1 MRAMRIVVETFM
13 FLMVVTA
20 LLAVYAPAHAQEM
33 IIWYDS
39 QGHAHSAESPQDIP
53 SEYRPQASG
62 VLTRLDPAMAQMAAE
77 EGAKAAADPVIYRD
91 GLGLFQQVKFEMD
104 MEQQT
109 GYVFVG
115 TKYNLVKAAAA
126 QAALK
131 GGKQPTGYVANVNAS
146 DGLPV
151 AFYSWGFKPVLML
164 LMQGGTIIKGD
175 EGFPKDIDPG
185 MTVPAFVK
193 TFPYEA
199 IDFSKPVQIQLYS
212 REGAMV
218 QMQID
223 LPAYK

>member
-1 MRAMRIVVETFM
+1 MKCSAVIYERVLPALVA
-13 FLMVVTA
+13 LMMLTA
-20 LLAVYAPAHAQEM
+20 CVPAHSQEI

-39 QGHAHSAESPQDIP
+39 QGNAHKALSPQEIP
-53 SEYRPQASG
+53 PEHRAQASG
-62 VLTRLDPAMAQMAAE
+62 VLTFLDAEMATMASA
-77 EGAKAAADPVIYRD
+77 EGAKVGQDSVLFRD
-91 GLGLFQQVKFEMD
+91 GLGLFQQVRFEMD

-115 TKYNLVKAAAA
+115 TKYNLLKAAAA
-126 QAALK
+126 QAAHK
-131 GGKQPTGYVANVNAS
+131 GGQQPAGYVAKVNAS

-151 AFYSWGFKPVLML
+151 AFYSWSFRPVLML
-164 LMQGGTIIKGD
+164 LLQDDRIIKGE

-193 TFPYEA
+193 TFPYEG
-199 IDFSKPVQIQLYS
+199 IDFSKPVQLQLYS

-218 QMQID
+218 QMDID